1 MKLLF
6 SFTQKKYNE
15 HGALNDSHIYFE
27 GLSVHHLVECVLH
40 PAWLSNSK
48 PQYGQLKCSEHV
60 VSVPICLAFHGR
72 SRDNPTSL
80 HQIP

>member
-1 MKLLF
+1 MKLIFHLPE
-6 SFTQKKYNE
+6 KYNE
-15 HGALNDSHIYFE
+15 HGAINDSHIYFE

-72 SRDNPTSL
+72 SKDNPTSL